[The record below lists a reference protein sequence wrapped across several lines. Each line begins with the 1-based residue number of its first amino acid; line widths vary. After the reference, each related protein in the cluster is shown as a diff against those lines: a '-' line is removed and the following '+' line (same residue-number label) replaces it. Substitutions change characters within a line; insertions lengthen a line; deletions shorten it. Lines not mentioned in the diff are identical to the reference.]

1 MGVTRIGGPGR
12 DDNLL
17 FDRVFDKARE
27 GAHGWNARGPAS
39 SSRTIRSLRRVN
51 NELADKGFL
60 VTTTD
65 DLINWARTG

>member
-1 MGVTRIGGPGR
+1 MGVIR
-12 DDNLL
+12 DNDAQL

-27 GAHGWNARGPAS
+27 GGGGGS
-39 SSRTIRSLRRVN
+39 SKTLGGIIRPDDPFVSGVN

-65 DLINWARTG
+65 DLIN